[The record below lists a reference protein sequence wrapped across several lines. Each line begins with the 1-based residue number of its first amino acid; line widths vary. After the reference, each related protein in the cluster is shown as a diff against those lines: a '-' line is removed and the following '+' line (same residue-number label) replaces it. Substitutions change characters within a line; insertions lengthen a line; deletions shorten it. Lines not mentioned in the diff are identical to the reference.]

1 MASEITNP
9 KNNEFQ
15 DVSASEWEIM
25 RVVWAQ
31 KETNSRTIIASLAD
45 KKGWKPATIKTLIG
59 RLSKKGWLKTT
70 KNGKSFIYRPAIDED
85 TALQIQAQTLLN
97 GWCNTDADKVISTLI
112 QAVILDDQMKDNIL
126 AALDQANY
134 VDHVTC
140 NCTPGQCIHHPD
152 IH

>member
-1 MASEITNP
+1 MVTAKTNP
-9 KNNEFQ
+9 KSHDFQ

-45 KKGWKPATIKTLIG
+45 KKSWKPATIKTLIG
-59 RLSKKGWLKTT
+59 RLSKKGWLETV

-85 TALQIQAQTLLN
+85 TALQHQAKTLLN
-97 GWCNTDADKVISTLI
+97 GWCNTDADKVISALI
-112 QAVILDDQMKDNIL
+112 QASILDDRMKDNIL
-126 AALDQANY
+126 TALDQATY

-140 NCTPGQCIHHPD
+140 HCTPGQCIHHPD
-152 IH
+152 TH